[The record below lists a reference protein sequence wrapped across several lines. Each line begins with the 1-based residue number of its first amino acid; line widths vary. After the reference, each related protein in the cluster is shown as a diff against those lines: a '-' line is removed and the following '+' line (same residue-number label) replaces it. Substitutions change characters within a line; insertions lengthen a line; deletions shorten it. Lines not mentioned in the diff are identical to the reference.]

1 MDGYLF
7 IEFTTPPRCERQ
19 VISQKFSENPP
30 LSTPPKKNKIKPCVY
45 LCLCYTTRMTAIE
58 KQIGNGAEIVSQ
70 GEWFIV
76 TDTDLENGFVW
87 AMDQDGG
94 EKEISLDAI
103 DDIRLED
110 IVTRDW
116 SPMLN
121 KLSL

>member
-1 MDGYLF
+1 
-7 IEFTTPPRCERQ
+7 
-19 VISQKFSENPP
+19 
-30 LSTPPKKNKIKPCVY
+30 
-45 LCLCYTTRMTAIE
+45 MTAIE

-70 GEWFIV
+70 GKWFTV

-94 EKEISLDAI
+94 EKEIALGAI

-116 SPMLN
+116 SASLN
-121 KLSL
+121 KLSI

>member
-1 MDGYLF
+1 
-7 IEFTTPPRCERQ
+7 
-19 VISQKFSENPP
+19 
-30 LSTPPKKNKIKPCVY
+30 
-45 LCLCYTTRMTAIE
+45 MTAIE
-58 KQIGNGAEIVSQ
+58 RQIGNGAEIVSQ

-103 DDIRLED
+103 DDIRLGD

-121 KLSL
+121 KLSI

>member
-1 MDGYLF
+1 MTE
-7 IEFTTPPRCERQ
+7 IER
-19 VISQKFSENPP
+19 K
-30 LSTPPKKNKIKPCVY
+30 
-45 LCLCYTTRMTAIE
+45 
-58 KQIGNGAEIVSQ
+58 IGNSAEIVSQ

-76 TDTDLENGFVW
+76 VDTELENGFVW

-94 EKEISLDAI
+94 EREISLDAI

-121 KLSL
+121 KLSI

>member
-1 MDGYLF
+1 
-7 IEFTTPPRCERQ
+7 
-19 VISQKFSENPP
+19 
-30 LSTPPKKNKIKPCVY
+30 
-45 LCLCYTTRMTAIE
+45 MTEIQ

-70 GEWFIV
+70 GKWFIV
-76 TDTDLENGFVW
+76 TDTDLENGSVW

-94 EKEISLDAI
+94 EEEISLDAI

-121 KLSL
+121 KLSI

>member
-1 MDGYLF
+1 MLALNF
-7 IEFTTPPRCERQ
+7 N
-19 VISQKFSENPP
+19 V
-30 LSTPPKKNKIKPCVY
+30 
-45 LCLCYTTRMTAIE
+45 CYTYSMTAIE
-58 KQIGNGAEIVSQ
+58 RQIGNGAEIVSQ

-103 DDIRLED
+103 DDIRLGD

-121 KLSL
+121 KLSI

>member
-1 MDGYLF
+1 
-7 IEFTTPPRCERQ
+7 
-19 VISQKFSENPP
+19 
-30 LSTPPKKNKIKPCVY
+30 
-45 LCLCYTTRMTAIE
+45 MTAIE
-58 KQIGNGAEIVSQ
+58 RQIGNGAEIVSQ

-87 AMDQDGG
+87 AMDQDGD
-94 EKEISLDAI
+94 EREISLNAI

-121 KLSL
+121 KLSI

>member
-1 MDGYLF
+1 
-7 IEFTTPPRCERQ
+7 
-19 VISQKFSENPP
+19 
-30 LSTPPKKNKIKPCVY
+30 
-45 LCLCYTTRMTAIE
+45 MTAIE
-58 KQIGNGAEIVSQ
+58 KQIGNGTEIVSQ

-94 EKEISLDAI
+94 EKEIALGAI
-103 DDIRLED
+103 DDIRIED

-121 KLSL
+121 KLSI

>member
-1 MDGYLF
+1 
-7 IEFTTPPRCERQ
+7 
-19 VISQKFSENPP
+19 
-30 LSTPPKKNKIKPCVY
+30 
-45 LCLCYTTRMTAIE
+45 MTAIE
-58 KQIGNGAEIVSQ
+58 RQIGNGAEIVSQ

-94 EKEISLDAI
+94 EKEISLNAL

-121 KLSL
+121 KLSI

>member
-1 MDGYLF
+1 M
-7 IEFTTPPRCERQ
+7 
-19 VISQKFSENPP
+19 FS
-30 LSTPPKKNKIKPCVY
+30 LD
-45 LCLCYTTRMTAIE
+45 LCYNTRMTAIE